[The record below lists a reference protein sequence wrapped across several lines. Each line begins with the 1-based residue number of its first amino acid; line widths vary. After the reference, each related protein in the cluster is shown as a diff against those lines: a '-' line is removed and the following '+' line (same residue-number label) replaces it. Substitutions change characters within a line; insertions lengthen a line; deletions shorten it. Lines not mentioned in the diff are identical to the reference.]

1 VANDNVSPLSPYT
14 QFPDADNLEN
24 LEALQPSLH
33 LAIIQESVRRWQ
45 RPWRHQR
52 AIVLF
57 AKCPQEMKERIQRE
71 RRIRTGDQVLRII
84 SVGK

>member
-1 VANDNVSPLSPYT
+1 MANDTVSPLSPHT
-14 QFPDADNLEN
+14 QFAAANNLEN
-24 LEALQPSLH
+24 REARQHSLH
-33 LAIIQESVRRWQ
+33 LAIIQQSVRRWQ

-57 AKCPQEMKERIQRE
+57 AKCPQEMKERIKRE
-71 RRIRTGDQVLRII
+71 HRIRTGEQVLRVI